1 MRYEPLFSPFQKW
14 ETRVRVFNQHKVID
28 GKQKS
33 QNLTLVCPTSRAELL
48 QTDSNL
54 LVIDSKENAGNLGY
68 M

>member
-14 ETRVRVFNQHKVID
+14 ETRVWVFSQHKVTD
-28 GKQKS
+28 DKQKS
-33 QNLTLVCPTSRAELL
+33 QNPTLVGPTSRAELL

-54 LVIDSKENAGNLGY
+54 LVIDSKENAGSLGY